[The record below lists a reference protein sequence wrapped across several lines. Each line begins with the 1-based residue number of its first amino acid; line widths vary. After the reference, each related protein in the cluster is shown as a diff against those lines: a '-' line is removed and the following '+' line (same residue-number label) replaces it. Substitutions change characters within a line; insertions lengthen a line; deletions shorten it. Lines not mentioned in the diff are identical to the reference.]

1 MRFVHTP
8 LVPSTSLTN
17 SLYLGTE
24 NSQKASKTVF
34 SCPILS
40 EDGDT

>member
-1 MRFVHTP
+1 MRFDHTP

-17 SLYLGTE
+17 SLYLGTVS
-24 NSQKASKTVF
+24 SQKAAKTVF